1 MFGVLR
7 TLLFRVLYWGPLFS
21 ETPMWEQVGPGSKT
35 ILDDIVDL
43 ARSAGLGHWEASFTV
58 WGLVGNGGMDYGDYS
73 RGL

>member
-1 MFGVLR
+1 
-7 TLLFRVLYWGPLFS
+7 
-21 ETPMWEQVGPGSKT
+21 MWQQVGPGSKT

-58 WGLVGNGGMDYGDYS
+58 WGLVGNGGMDYGDYY